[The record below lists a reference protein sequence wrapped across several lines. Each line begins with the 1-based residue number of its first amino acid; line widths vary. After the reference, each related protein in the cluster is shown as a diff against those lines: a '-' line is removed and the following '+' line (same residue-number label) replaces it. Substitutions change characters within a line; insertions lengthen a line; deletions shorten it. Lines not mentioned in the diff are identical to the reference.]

1 MTTCAGWTRPRPSV
15 RRRGTATRTCP
26 ACTAEEGPP
35 CPHPSR
41 ARGGTLQGGRSSASP
56 GRRALEGGRPLGRED
71 GTRARHSRHGVR
83 PVTLPLVI
91 AVTVAAGLLALAGVA
106 STLARRRIGLL
117 HLWGAVLLEV
127 LLLVQAALAVVAL
140 LRGDRL
146 ADTPTFLSYLVG
158 LVLLPIAGALWA
170 RTEPSRWAGTVL
182 AVAAAAVGVMIWRL
196 QELWEA
202 TGG

>member
-1 MTTCAGWTRPRPSV
+1 MPHRAG
-15 RRRGTATRTCP
+15 
-26 ACTAEEGPP
+26 GP
-35 CPHPSR
+35 
-41 ARGGTLQGGRSSASP
+41 
-56 GRRALEGGRPLGRED
+56 LEGGRPPGRED
-71 GTRARHSRHGVR
+71 GTRAPHPRPGVR
-83 PVTLPLVI
+83 PGTPPLVV
-91 AVTVAAGLLALAGVA
+91 AVNLAAGLLALAGVA

-140 LRGDRL
+140 LRGERL

-158 LVLLPIAGALWA
+158 IVLLPVAGALWA

-202 TGG
+202 TSG